1 MRRSLLD
8 IYGAQTTD
16 SYAQE
21 IAAWLRGE
29 YAFDPQCLTS

>member
-16 SYAQE
+16 PYAQE